1 MHMFR
6 SAERFKRENINLVL
20 LPAAG
25 RDGGGEAAVPRA
37 PWFHPLNTQEDLR
50 DSVS

>member
-1 MHMFR
+1 MFR

-25 RDGGGEAAVPRA
+25 RDGGGAQGS
-37 PWFHPLNTQEDLR
+37 L
-50 DSVS
+50 VSPP